1 MGVDHMNVS
10 DLRVKL
16 FADGADLAEMRE
28 LALYPFIAGFTT
40 NPTLMRK
47 AGVTDYR
54 AFAQTVLAAIPDKP
68 MSFEVFAD
76 EFSEM
81 ERQARVIA
89 SWGDNVYVKI
99 PITNTRGD
107 SSYQLISYLC
117 HRGIKVNVT
126 AVLTLAQVGI
136 ATEALYCG
144 APSYISVFAG
154 RIADTGVDPV
164 PVMVEALHRMH
175 KCPAELI
182 WASPREVLNVF
193 DADRI
198 GCHIITA
205 TRDILNKIPLLG
217 HDLAAYSLDTVQMFH
232 DDALKSGFT
241 L

>member
-1 MGVDHMNVS
+1 MKYS

-16 FADGADLAEMRE
+16 FADGADIVEMMDLQRRPE
-28 LALYPFIAGFTT
+28 IKGFTT

-47 AGVTDYR
+47 AGVTDYTT
-54 AFAQTVLAAIPDKP
+54 FAQTVLAAIPDKP
-68 MSFEVFAD
+68 ISFEVFAD
-76 EFSEM
+76 EFAEM

-89 SWGDNVYVKI
+89 SWGDHVYVKI
-99 PITNTRGD
+99 PITNTRGE
-107 SSYQLISYLC
+107 SSAHLISYLS

-164 PVMVEALHRMH
+164 PMMVEALHRMH

-182 WASPREVLNVF
+182 WASPREVLNILQ
-193 DADRI
+193 ADRI
-198 GCHIITA
+198 GCHIITVSS
-205 TRDILNKIPLLG
+205 DILMKLPLLG
-217 HDLAAYSLDTVQMFH
+217 SDLADYSLKTVEMFR
-232 DDALKSGFT
+232 DDAVRSCFSI
-241 L
+241 